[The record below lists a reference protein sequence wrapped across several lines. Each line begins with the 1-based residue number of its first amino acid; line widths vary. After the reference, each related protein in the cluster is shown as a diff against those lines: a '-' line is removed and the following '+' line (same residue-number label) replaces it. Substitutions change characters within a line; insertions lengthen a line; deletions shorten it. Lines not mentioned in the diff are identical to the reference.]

1 MKNHHDVCRA
11 THAGFLEY
19 KGLSERVRTGC
30 PNTPLMKSPYCQL
43 HAPVIA
49 TPTRPPEVSPTDL
62 PQDPVGL
69 IVDKRTTRGSTMY
82 QVRTIFLHTK
92 CGVD

>member
-1 MKNHHDVCRA
+1 MQSNSC
-11 THAGFLEY
+11 GIF
-19 KGLSERVRTGC
+19 GIQSLSGRVRTGC